1 MLSLPQSDH
10 IVRVKLLDTTTYLTG
25 IAKVFVDPVVAG
37 HETFNFNDLAFL
49 IENERTDKRVM
60 FDLGTRKDYWNLAPA
75 VQRVFGMDSVMTG
88 VKVDKDVAQIL
99 VEGGI
104 SLDTIGILFF
114 QWHCKQN
121 ISRLEANVSI
131 RVADSCIWSHYHYD
145 HCGDM
150 SPFPPSTSITV
161 GAGFMKAGLLPGYPE
176 NPNSPVL
183 TSDFESRELIEI
195 NFESGLEIGDFKA
208 HDYFGDGSL
217 YLLDSPGHCAG
228 HVSALARTTPSS
240 AKGGTSFVF
249 LGGDICHFAGD
260 FRPSS
265 ERPLPDLVPEFAL
278 ARRHAPVPCPCSI
291 IRNHPNADNELAERT
306 TPWYKMAGDFPTAYH
321 DIHEARA
328 SVSKMQA
335 LDQNDDILVCLAHDA
350 VLLDVMPI
358 FNEDPKKDINGW
370 RESGLKE
377 KCHWGW
383 LSEVP
388 INGEPAQTPLVK
400 GFWRDGK
407 PWDYMSFKK
416 TLTIPPL

>member
-1 MLSLPQSDH
+1 M
-10 IVRVKLLDTTTYLTG
+10 LDTTTYLTG
-25 IAKVFVDPVVAG
+25 IAKVFVEPVVLG
-37 HETFNFNDLAFL
+37 HDTFNFNDLAFL
-49 IENERTDKRVM
+49 IENERTGKRVM
-60 FDLGTRKDYWNLAPA
+60 FDLGTRTDYWNLAPA
-75 VQRVFGMDSVMTG
+75 VQRIFGLNSVMTG

-99 VEGGI
+99 VEGGV
-104 SLDTIGILFF
+104 SLDTIG
-114 QWHCKQN
+114 N
-121 ISRLEANVSI
+121 
-131 RVADSCIWSHYHYD
+131 SCIWTYYHYE

-161 GAGFMKAGLLPGYPE
+161 GAGFTKAGFLPGYPE
-176 NPNSPVL
+176 NPTSPVL
-183 TSDFESRELIEI
+183 ASDFESRELIEV
-195 NFESGLEIGDFKA
+195 NFENGLEIGGFKA

-228 HVSALARTTPSS
+228 HISALARTTPAS
-240 AKGGTSFVF
+240 AEGGASFVF

-265 ERPLPDLVPEFAL
+265 QKPLPDPVPEFAL
-278 ARRHAPVPCPCSI
+278 ARRHAPIPCPCSLT
-291 IRNHPNADNELAERT
+291 RHHPNADNELVGRT
-306 TPWYKMAGDFPTAYH
+306 APWYKMAGEFPTAYH
-321 DIHEARA
+321 DIHESRA

-350 VLLDVMPI
+350 ILLDVMPI

-370 RESGLKE
+370 RERGLKD
-377 KCHWGW
+377 KCHWDW

-388 INGEPAQTPLVK
+388 IDGKPAQTPLIQ

-416 TLTIPPL
+416 ALTLPPL

>member
-10 IVRVKLLDTTTYLTG
+10 VVRVKMLDTTTYLTG
-25 IAKVFVDPVVAG
+25 IAKVFVEPVVAG

-49 IENERTDKRVM
+49 IENKRSGKKVM

-75 VQRVFGMDSVMTG
+75 VHRVFGLDGAMTG

-99 VEGGI
+99 VEGEV
-104 SLDTIGILFF
+104 SLDEI
-114 QWHCKQN
+114 
-121 ISRLEANVSI
+121 
-131 RVADSCIWSHYHYD
+131 DSCIWSHYHYD

-150 SPFPPSTSITV
+150 SPFPPTTSITV
-161 GAGFMKAGLLPGYPE
+161 GAGFMKAGFLPGYPE
-176 NPNSPVL
+176 NPVSPVL
-183 TSDFESRELIEI
+183 ASDFENRELIEV
-195 NFESGLEIGDFKA
+195 NFENGLEIGGFKA

-228 HVSALARTTPSS
+228 HISALARTTPSS
-240 AKGGTSFVF
+240 VEGGASFVF
-249 LGGDICHFAGD
+249 LGGDICRFAGD
-260 FRPSS
+260 FRPSP
-265 ERPLPDLVPEFAL
+265 ERPLPDPVPEFAL
-278 ARRHAPVPCPCSI
+278 ARRHAPITCPCSLT
-291 IRNHPNADNELAERT
+291 RQHPNADDELAGRT
-306 TPWYKMAGDFPTAYH
+306 TPWYKMASEFPTAYH
-321 DIHEARA
+321 DIDEART

-358 FNEDPKKDINGW
+358 FNVSPNEDINGW
-370 RESGLKE
+370 RERGLKD

-388 INGEPAQTPLVK
+388 IDGRLAQTPLVE

-407 PWDYMSFKK
+407 LWDYMSFKK
-416 TLTIPPL
+416 TLAIPPM